1 MPSSFLNVPM
11 AVASPQEETRARKDK
26 VNMGKYVYKISN
38 EEVSR
43 DAFAR
48 FVAEE
53 CEPQVSYMCGFG
65 VESADYKKGEAVTK
79 QMQGRAY
86 RDYKKSLEWGRPR
99 KSGSADVI
107 YCGVKRGCLR
117 VEYWPA

>member
-1 MPSSFLNVPM
+1 
-11 AVASPQEETRARKDK
+11 
-26 VNMGKYVYKISN
+26 MGKYVYKISN
-38 EEVSR
+38 EVVTR

-53 CEPQVSYMCGFG
+53 CEPRVSYCCGFG
-65 VESADYKKGEAVTK
+65 IESGDYKKGEAVTK
-79 QMQGRAY
+79 RMQGQAY
-86 RDYKKSLEWGRPR
+86 REYKKSLEWGRPR
-99 KSGSADVI
+99 KCGIANVI

>member
-1 MPSSFLNVPM
+1 
-11 AVASPQEETRARKDK
+11 
-26 VNMGKYVYKISN
+26 MGKYVYKISN

-65 VESADYKKGEAVTK
+65 IATAGYKKGEAVAK
-79 QMQGRAY
+79 RMQGQAY
-86 RDYKKSLEWGRPR
+86 RDYMKSLQWGRAS